1 MSTEQQEELQ
11 GEYVD
16 AVDEMAEAWEAF
28 QEAYRTFRK
37 VQDRIH
43 PTEGRTWHAYHDAQV
58 QGEERGWLGGPFLAD
73 MIDSIR
79 EAVG

>member
-1 MSTEQQEELQ
+1 MTEQQEVLQ

-16 AVDEMAEAWEAF
+16 AYDEMREAWDTF
-28 QEAYRTFRK
+28 QEAYRQFRR

-58 QGEERGWLGGPFLAD
+58 QGAERGGWLGGPFLAD
-73 MIDSIR
+73 MIESLGEQI
-79 EAVG
+79 G